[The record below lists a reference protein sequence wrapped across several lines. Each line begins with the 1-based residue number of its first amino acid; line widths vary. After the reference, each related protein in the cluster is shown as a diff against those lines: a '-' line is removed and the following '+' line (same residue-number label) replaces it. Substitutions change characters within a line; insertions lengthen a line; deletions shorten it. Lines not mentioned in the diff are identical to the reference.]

1 MGLAGVFRNL
11 GHNMK
16 VVDTVKER
24 DVDICRDIFT
34 PAMREDTTGIKVVVS
49 DCGP

>member
-1 MGLAGVFRNL
+1 MGLAGVFRDL
-11 GHNMK
+11 GYNMQ

-34 PAMREDTTGIKVVVS
+34 PAMREDTTGIKVIVS
-49 DCGP
+49 ERGS